1 MAINYFN
8 RLEPAQEV
16 QRQCQEKGVQA
27 VVIKAVRYYFFLLSL
42 GLRLWGWGDRL
53 REIVM
58 VWMDKADELQD
69 MTNTDEARRAVRE
82 TIEQLGG
89 IDIVLANAVRT
100 CPLPILRK
108 TMMLMWRT
116 GLDQVLRLEGSRGD
130 ERGRVG

>member
-69 MTNTDEARRAVRE
+69 MTSTDEARRAVRE

-89 IDIVLANAVRT
+89 IDIVLANAVRAYLS
-100 CPLPILRK
+100 P
-108 TMMLMWRT
+108 
-116 GLDQVLRLEGSRGD
+116 VLKRR
-130 ERGRVG
+130 RC

>member
-1 MAINYFN
+1 
-8 RLEPAQEV
+8 
-16 QRQCQEKGVQA
+16 
-27 VVIKAVRYYFFLLSL
+27 
-42 GLRLWGWGDRL
+42 
-53 REIVM
+53 
-58 VWMDKADELQD
+58 MDKADELQD
-69 MTNTDEARRAVRE
+69 MTSTDEARRAVRE